1 MERASV
7 QFARRGLGVAVLA
20 SMTLRPSLSIVVNNY
35 NYARYL
41 PEALESALGQLGERD
56 EIIVVD
62 DGSTDDSA
70 EVLSRYAENPHMT
83 VILQRNQGQFAAVL
97 NGLAAARGDLCV
109 LLDSDDYLLPGYLS
123 RLRTTAEERLQ
134 EDFFFSAAEP
144 GGDSVSAAEMTRAT
158 LARMALPEGPTGASR
173 WGTWVAGEF
182 LGTPTSGLALRASL
196 VETILAMREQ
206 LDDRLACPAW
216 AVHVFRMNTSSHIV
230 SRLSADGIIVRASS
244 LLGARKYCM
253 RTPGFFYRIH
263 GGNAFAGLG
272 TLARLYLRFK
282 RGKQVVRM
290 VGAAMDIPSRPTV
303 RQVLLEA
310 GGRSAPLRVRR
321 RITLWLNYS
330 RALLCTA
337 DAIPMRFTALL
348 QLPWR
353 LFRHSKA

>member
-1 MERASV
+1 M
-7 QFARRGLGVAVLA
+7 AVLA
-20 SMTLRPSLSIVVNNY
+20 SMTPGPPLSIVVNNY

-41 PEALESALGQLGERD
+41 SAALESVLTQLGEQD

-70 EVLSRYAENPHMT
+70 EVLSRYADNPHMT
-83 VILQRNQGQFAAVL
+83 VILQPNQGQFAAVL
-97 NGLAAARGDLCV
+97 NGLAAARGELCV

-123 RLRTTAEERLQ
+123 RLRTTTEERSQ
-134 EDFFFSAAEP
+134 EDFFFSAAQP
-144 GGDSVSAAEMTRAT
+144 GGESVSAAEMTRAT
-158 LARMALPEGPTGASR
+158 LARMALPEGPTGGSR

-196 VETILAMREQ
+196 VANILAMREQ

-216 AVHVFRMNTSSHIV
+216 AVRVFRMNAASHTV

-244 LLGARKYCM
+244 LLGARKYCI

-263 GGNAFAGLG
+263 GSNAFAGLG

-282 RGKQVVRM
+282 RGKQVVHM
-290 VGAAMDIPSRPTV
+290 VGAAMDIPSRPSV

-310 GGRSAPLRVRR
+310 GERSAPLRVRR

-330 RALLCTA
+330 RALLCAA
-337 DAIPMRFTALL
+337 DAIPIRVTALV

-353 LFRHSKA
+353 LFRQSEA